1 MEGTL
6 NLLSVLLF
14 AVIVRGEPPAMCQT
28 QPIKAAEGDDVT
40 LQCRLDPPV
49 NLSAFTVDW
58 TRLENKDIVHV
69 YRHQQDDPD
78 PQTDQYRGRTTLLH
92 EDLIRGV
99 LTLHISSVKLSDRG
113 LYKGFVPNL
122 KTSCVVDLI
131 VETVGKDQQNETK
144 RDDSST
150 TGPPEEE
157 ETEPD
162 GRGGGNRN
170 RGRAGIIFSVVL
182 FILCLVVFGVLL
194 LRKKIT
200 MQCVKRIGVRKE
212 QKPETAS
219 NGSEGKKLNTQ
230 AADGDEDLEGND
242 LAAVHHLIDQ
252 KAPFLPKL

>member
-1 MEGTL
+1 
-6 NLLSVLLF
+6 
-14 AVIVRGEPPAMCQT
+14 MCQT
-28 QPIKAAEGDDVT
+28 QLIKAAEGDNVT

-58 TRLENKDIVHV
+58 TRLDNKDIVHV

-131 VETVGKDQQNETK
+131 VEDQQNETK
-144 RDDSST
+144 RDYSST
-150 TGPPEEE
+150 TGSPEEE

-170 RGRAGIIFSVVL
+170 AGRAGIISSV
-182 FILCLVVFGVLL
+182 FIILCLVIVVLL
-194 LRKKIT
+194 LKMHGTIQVCEKARRIERAKT
-200 MQCVKRIGVRKE
+200 RDGVKQI
-212 QKPETAS
+212 
-219 NGSEGKKLNTQ
+219 
-230 AADGDEDLEGND
+230 
-242 LAAVHHLIDQ
+242 
-252 KAPFLPKL
+252 

>member
-1 MEGTL
+1 MYQAQL
-6 NLLSVLLF
+6 
-14 AVIVRGEPPAMCQT
+14 
-28 QPIKAAEGDDVT
+28 IKAAEGDDVT

-49 NLSAFTVDW
+49 SLSAFTVDW

-69 YRHQQDDPD
+69 YRHQQDDPG

-113 LYKGFVPNL
+113 LYKGFVPKL
-122 KTSCVVDLI
+122 ETSCVVDLI

-144 RDDSST
+144 RDYSST

-170 RGRAGIIFSVVL
+170 AGRAGIISSV
-182 FILCLVVFGVLL
+182 FIILCLVIVVLL
-194 LRKKIT
+194 LKMHGTIQKC
-200 MQCVKRIGVRKE
+200 MKRLGGWKE
-212 QKPETAS
+212 QKPETV
-219 NGSEGKKLNTQ
+219 SEQ
-230 AADGDEDLEGND
+230 
-242 LAAVHHLIDQ
+242 I
-252 KAPFLPKL
+252 

>member
-1 MEGTL
+1 
-6 NLLSVLLF
+6 
-14 AVIVRGEPPAMCQT
+14 MCQT
-28 QPIKAAEGDDVT
+28 QLIKAAEGDNVT

-58 TRLENKDIVHV
+58 TRLDNKDIVHV

-131 VETVGKDQQNETK
+131 VDQQNETK
-144 RDDSST
+144 RDYSST
-150 TGPPEEE
+150 TGSPEEE

-170 RGRAGIIFSVVL
+170 AGRAGIISSV
-182 FILCLVVFGVLL
+182 FIILCLVIVVLL
-194 LRKKIT
+194 LKMHGTIQVCEKARRIERAKT
-200 MQCVKRIGVRKE
+200 RDGVKQI
-212 QKPETAS
+212 
-219 NGSEGKKLNTQ
+219 
-230 AADGDEDLEGND
+230 
-242 LAAVHHLIDQ
+242 
-252 KAPFLPKL
+252 

>member
-1 MEGTL
+1 MYQAQL
-6 NLLSVLLF
+6 
-14 AVIVRGEPPAMCQT
+14 
-28 QPIKAAEGDDVT
+28 IKAAEGDDVT

-49 NLSAFTVDW
+49 SLSAFTVDW

-69 YRHQQDDPD
+69 YRHQQDDPG

-113 LYKGFVPNL
+113 PYKGFVPKL

-170 RGRAGIIFSVVL
+170 AGRAGIISSVFV
-182 FILCLVVFGVLL
+182 ILCVVVVVVVVLL
-194 LRKKIT
+194 LRMNGTIHILT
-200 MQCVKRIGVRKE
+200 T
-212 QKPETAS
+212 P
-219 NGSEGKKLNTQ
+219 NGSEMKKVNTQ
-230 AADGDEDLEGND
+230 AADEDLEGPAGSCLRNM
-242 LAAVHHLIDQ
+242 V
-252 KAPFLPKL
+252 

>member
-1 MEGTL
+1 MFV
-6 NLLSVLLF
+6 SS
-14 AVIVRGEPPAMCQT
+14 GEPPAMYQT
-28 QPIKAAEGDDVT
+28 QLIKAAEGDNVT

-58 TRLENKDIVHV
+58 TRLDNKDIVHV

-113 LYKGFVPNL
+113 LYKGFVPKL

-131 VETVGKDQQNETK
+131 VEDQQNETK

-162 GRGGGNRN
+162 GRGGGNKIA
-170 RGRAGIIFSVVL
+170 GRAGIISSV
-182 FILCLVVFGVLL
+182 ILCVVVVVLL
-194 LRKKIT
+194 LRKNGTI
-200 MQCVKRIGVRKE
+200 QCMRTLGGRRE
-212 QKPETAS
+212 QKPET
-219 NGSEGKKLNTQ
+219 NE
-230 AADGDEDLEGND
+230 
-242 LAAVHHLIDQ
+242 I
-252 KAPFLPKL
+252 